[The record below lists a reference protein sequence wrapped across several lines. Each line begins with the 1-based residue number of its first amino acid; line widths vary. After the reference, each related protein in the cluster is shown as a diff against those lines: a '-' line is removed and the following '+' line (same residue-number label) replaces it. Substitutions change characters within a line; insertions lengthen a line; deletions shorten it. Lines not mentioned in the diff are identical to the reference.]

1 MSEYNW
7 SKFVLRIPVKA
18 SREKIYNAWT
28 TKQGIESWFLRRAD
42 FFTPENKLRGEQEFI
57 QHGDRY
63 TWLWH
68 GYDDETVEHN
78 DILETN
84 GQDTISFVFA
94 GHCIVTVVIG
104 MIDEEIIVQLTQE
117 NIPTGE
123 EGKANIHIG
132 CMEGWTFYLA
142 NLKSILEGGID
153 LRNRNMNVGKV
164 VNS

>member
-1 MSEYNW
+1 MAIYDW
-7 SKFVLRIPVKA
+7 SKFLLRIPIRA
-18 SREKIYNAWT
+18 SPENIYNAWA
-28 TKQGIESWFLRRAD
+28 TKNGIESWFLRSAQ
-42 FFTPENKLRGEQEFI
+42 FFTPANTQRGEQEFI
-57 QHGDRY
+57 QRGDRY

-78 DILETN
+78 DILEAN

-104 MIDEEIIVQLTQE
+104 MLDTETIVQLTQE

-123 EGKANIHIG
+123 EGKADIHIG

-153 LRNRNMNVGKV
+153 LRNRNMNIGKV